1 MENKIKE
8 ESINKLLLDL
18 FNNSYN
24 EYFAISNIKKLL
36 DENGFICLLE
46 NEKYEISLG
55 KSYYILRDGS
65 SIIAFKVPEK
75 LDELYFKIVASHS
88 DSPVLKIKENPTV
101 IENGYNKLK
110 VEKYGG
116 MIVSSWLDKPLGIAG
131 RVCYKNGNAITT
143 RLVNFPTNL
152 IIPNVAIHQNRDI
165 NNGFIYNPQIDLL
178 PILGLGNNDL
188 FKELLDSTKNN
199 EEEILSYDLNLY
211 NKEKAVLGGINNE
224 FIYSPKED
232 NLVSAYISIL
242 SLISSISYDGISLGV
257 VFNNEEVGSSSLNG
271 ADSDFLA
278 TNLKRISKSLGFSN
292 DELSRALVKSY
303 LVSLDNAHAI
313 HPNHPELSDNKNKC
327 LINKGVVIKHN
338 ANMLYTS
345 DALSTSFIKELCKE
359 NNIAYQ
365 EFFNRSDV
373 RGGSTLGNISNSH
386 VSLLSVDI
394 GLPQLAMHSNFEVIG
409 SKDLN
414 HLFNLT
420 KKFMEKSFELNEAS
434 IKLFY

>member
-36 DENGFICLLE
+36 DDNGFICLLE

-271 ADSDFLA
+271 ADSDFLT

-313 HPNHPELSDNKNKC
+313 HPNHPEMSDNKNNC
-327 LINKGVVIKHN
+327 LINEGVVIKHN
-338 ANMLYTS
+338 SNMLYTS
-345 DALSTSFIKELCKE
+345 EAISSAIIKLIASKE
-359 NNIAYQ
+359 NISLQ
-365 EFFNRSDV
+365 TFFNRADA
-373 RGGSTLGNISNSH
+373 RGGSTLGNISLTH
-386 VSLLSVDI
+386 VSIRSVDLGI
-394 GLPQLAMHSNFEVIG
+394 PQLAMHSNYEVMG
-409 SKDLN
+409 SKDTINAYKLLKA
-414 HLFNLT
+414 LFNS
-420 KKFMEKSFELNEAS
+420 K
-434 IKLFY
+434 IKIEGENVTII

>member
-88 DSPVLKIKENPTV
+88 DSPVLKIKENPSV

-188 FKELLDSTKNN
+188 FKELLDSTRNN

-313 HPNHPELSDNKNKC
+313 HPNHPEMSDNKNNC
-327 LINKGVVIKHN
+327 LINEGVVIKHN
-338 ANMLYTS
+338 SNMLYTS
-345 DALSTSFIKELCKE
+345 EAISSAIIKLIASKE
-359 NNIAYQ
+359 NISLQ
-365 EFFNRSDV
+365 TFFNRADA
-373 RGGSTLGNISNSH
+373 RGGSTLGNISLTH
-386 VSLLSVDI
+386 VSIRSVDLGI
-394 GLPQLAMHSNFEVIG
+394 PQLAMHSNYEVMG
-409 SKDLN
+409 SKDTINAYKLLKA
-414 HLFNLT
+414 LFNS
-420 KKFMEKSFELNEAS
+420 K
-434 IKLFY
+434 IKIEGENVTII

>member
-188 FKELLDSTKNN
+188 FKELLDSTKNK

-278 TNLKRISKSLGFSN
+278 TNLKRISKSL
-292 DELSRALVKSY
+292 VKSY

-313 HPNHPELSDNKNKC
+313 HPNHPEMSDNKNNC
-327 LINKGVVIKHN
+327 LINEGVVIKHN
-338 ANMLYTS
+338 SNMLYTS
-345 DALSTSFIKELCKE
+345 EAISTAIIKLIASKE
-359 NNIAYQ
+359 NISLQ
-365 EFFNRSDV
+365 TFFNRADA
-373 RGGSTLGNISNSH
+373 RGGSTLGNISLTH
-386 VSLLSVDI
+386 VSIRSVDLGI
-394 GLPQLAMHSNFEVIG
+394 PQLAMHSNYEVMG
-409 SKDLN
+409 SKDTINAYKLLKA
-414 HLFNLT
+414 LFNS
-420 KKFMEKSFELNEAS
+420 K
-434 IKLFY
+434 IKIEGENVTII

>member
-116 MIVSSWLDKPLGIAG
+116 MIVSSWLDKPLGIAR

-199 EEEILSYDLNLY
+199 GEEILSYDLNLY

-313 HPNHPELSDNKNKC
+313 HPNHPEMSDNKNNC
-327 LINKGVVIKHN
+327 LINEGVVIKHN
-338 ANMLYTS
+338 SNMLYTS
-345 DALSTSFIKELCKE
+345 EAISTAIIKLIASKE
-359 NNIAYQ
+359 NISLQ
-365 EFFNRSDV
+365 TFFNRADA
-373 RGGSTLGNISNSH
+373 RGGSTLGNISLTH
-386 VSLLSVDI
+386 VSIRSVDLGI
-394 GLPQLAMHSNFEVIG
+394 PQLAMHSNYEVMG
-409 SKDLN
+409 SKDTINAYKLLKA
-414 HLFNLT
+414 LFNS
-420 KKFMEKSFELNEAS
+420 K
-434 IKLFY
+434 IKIEGENVTII

>member
-131 RVCYKNGNAITT
+131 RVCYKNMNVITT

-188 FKELLDSTKNN
+188 FKELLDSTKNK

-313 HPNHPELSDNKNKC
+313 HPNHPEMSDNKNNC
-327 LINKGVVIKHN
+327 LINEGVVIKHN
-338 ANMLYTS
+338 SNMLYTS
-345 DALSTSFIKELCKE
+345 EAISTAIIKLIASKE
-359 NNIAYQ
+359 NISLQ
-365 EFFNRSDV
+365 TFFNRADA
-373 RGGSTLGNISNSH
+373 RGGSTLGNISLTH
-386 VSLLSVDI
+386 VSIRSVDLGI
-394 GLPQLAMHSNFEVIG
+394 PQLAMHSNYEVMG
-409 SKDLN
+409 SKDTINAYKLLKA
-414 HLFNLT
+414 LFNS
-420 KKFMEKSFELNEAS
+420 K
-434 IKLFY
+434 IKIEGENVTII

>member
-199 EEEILSYDLNLY
+199 GEEILSYDLNLY

-313 HPNHPELSDNKNKC
+313 HPNHPEMSDNKNNC
-327 LINKGVVIKHN
+327 LINEGVVIKHN
-338 ANMLYTS
+338 SNMLYTS
-345 DALSTSFIKELCKE
+345 EAISSAIIKLIASKE
-359 NNIAYQ
+359 NISLQ
-365 EFFNRSDV
+365 TFFNRADA
-373 RGGSTLGNISNSH
+373 RGGSTLGNISLTH
-386 VSLLSVDI
+386 VSIRSVDLGI
-394 GLPQLAMHSNFEVIG
+394 PQLAMHSNYEVMG
-409 SKDLN
+409 SKDTINAYKLLKA
-414 HLFNLT
+414 LFNS
-420 KKFMEKSFELNEAS
+420 K
-434 IKLFY
+434 IKIEGENVTII

>member
-8 ESINKLLLDL
+8 ENINKLLLDL

-188 FKELLDSTKNN
+188 FKELLDSTKNK
-199 EEEILSYDLNLY
+199 EEEILSYDLSLY

-278 TNLKRISKSLGFSN
+278 TNLKRIGKSLGFSN

-313 HPNHPELSDNKNKC
+313 HPNHPEMSDNKNNC
-327 LINKGVVIKHN
+327 LINEGVVIKHN
-338 ANMLYTS
+338 SNMLYTS
-345 DALSTSFIKELCKE
+345 EAISTAIIKLIASKE
-359 NNIAYQ
+359 NISLQ
-365 EFFNRSDV
+365 TFFNRADA
-373 RGGSTLGNISNSH
+373 RGGSTLGNISLTH
-386 VSLLSVDI
+386 VSIRSVDLGI
-394 GLPQLAMHSNFEVIG
+394 PQLAMHSNYEVMG
-409 SKDLN
+409 SKDTINAYKLLKA
-414 HLFNLT
+414 LFNS
-420 KKFMEKSFELNEAS
+420 K
-434 IKLFY
+434 IKIEGENVTII

>member
-188 FKELLDSTKNN
+188 FKELLDSTRNN
-199 EEEILSYDLNLY
+199 GEEILSYDLNLY

-313 HPNHPELSDNKNKC
+313 HPNHPEMSDNKNNC
-327 LINKGVVIKHN
+327 LINEGVVIKHN
-338 ANMLYTS
+338 SNMLYTS
-345 DALSTSFIKELCKE
+345 EAISTAIIKLIASKE
-359 NNIAYQ
+359 NISLQ
-365 EFFNRSDV
+365 TFFNRADA
-373 RGGSTLGNISNSH
+373 RGGSTLGNISLTH
-386 VSLLSVDI
+386 VSIRSVDLGI
-394 GLPQLAMHSNFEVIG
+394 PQLAMHSNYEVMG
-409 SKDLN
+409 SKDTINAYKLLKA
-414 HLFNLT
+414 LFNS
-420 KKFMEKSFELNEAS
+420 K
-434 IKLFY
+434 IKIEGENVTII

>member
-188 FKELLDSTKNN
+188 FKELLDSTRNN

-313 HPNHPELSDNKNKC
+313 HPNHPEMSDNKNNC
-327 LINKGVVIKHN
+327 LINEGVVIKHN
-338 ANMLYTS
+338 SNMLYTS
-345 DALSTSFIKELCKE
+345 EAISSAIIKLIANKE
-359 NNIAYQ
+359 NISLQ
-365 EFFNRSDV
+365 TFFNRADA
-373 RGGSTLGNISNSH
+373 RGGSTLGNISLTH
-386 VSLLSVDI
+386 VSIRSVDLGI
-394 GLPQLAMHSNFEVIG
+394 PQLAMHSNYEVMG
-409 SKDLN
+409 SKDTINAYKLLKA
-414 HLFNLT
+414 LFNS
-420 KKFMEKSFELNEAS
+420 K
-434 IKLFY
+434 IKIEGENVTII

>member
-188 FKELLDSTKNN
+188 FKELLDSTRNN
-199 EEEILSYDLNLY
+199 EEEILSYDLSLY

-278 TNLKRISKSLGFSN
+278 TNLKRIGKSLGFSN

-313 HPNHPELSDNKNKC
+313 HPNHPEMSDNKNNC
-327 LINKGVVIKHN
+327 LINEGVVIKHN
-338 ANMLYTS
+338 SNMLYTS
-345 DALSTSFIKELCKE
+345 EAISTAIIKLIASKE
-359 NNIAYQ
+359 NISLQ
-365 EFFNRSDV
+365 TFFNRADA
-373 RGGSTLGNISNSH
+373 RGGSTLGNISLTH
-386 VSLLSVDI
+386 VSIRSVDLGI
-394 GLPQLAMHSNFEVIG
+394 PQLAMHSNYEVMG
-409 SKDLN
+409 SKDTINAYKLLKA
-414 HLFNLT
+414 LFNS
-420 KKFMEKSFELNEAS
+420 K
-434 IKLFY
+434 IKIEGENVTII

>member
-131 RVCYKNGNAITT
+131 RVCYKNGNAIAT

-188 FKELLDSTKNN
+188 FKELLDSTRNN

-313 HPNHPELSDNKNKC
+313 HPNHPEMSDNKNNC
-327 LINKGVVIKHN
+327 LINEGVVIKHN
-338 ANMLYTS
+338 SNMLYTS
-345 DALSTSFIKELCKE
+345 EAISSAIIKLIASKE
-359 NNIAYQ
+359 NISLQ
-365 EFFNRSDV
+365 TFFNRADA
-373 RGGSTLGNISNSH
+373 RGGSTLGNISLTH
-386 VSLLSVDI
+386 VSIRSVDLGI
-394 GLPQLAMHSNFEVIG
+394 PQLAMHSNYEVMG
-409 SKDLN
+409 SKDTINAYKLLKA
-414 HLFNLT
+414 LFNS
-420 KKFMEKSFELNEAS
+420 K
-434 IKLFY
+434 IKIEGENVTII

>member
-199 EEEILSYDLNLY
+199 GEEILSYDLNLY

-278 TNLKRISKSLGFSN
+278 TNLKRIGKSLGFSN

-313 HPNHPELSDNKNKC
+313 HPNHPEMSDNKNNC
-327 LINKGVVIKHN
+327 LINEGVVIKHN
-338 ANMLYTS
+338 SNMLYTS
-345 DALSTSFIKELCKE
+345 EAISSAIIKLIASKE
-359 NNIAYQ
+359 NISLQ
-365 EFFNRSDV
+365 TFFNRADA
-373 RGGSTLGNISNSH
+373 RGGSTLGNISLTH
-386 VSLLSVDI
+386 VSIRSVDLGI
-394 GLPQLAMHSNFEVIG
+394 PQLAMHSNYEVMG
-409 SKDLN
+409 SKDTINAYKLLKA
-414 HLFNLT
+414 LFNS
-420 KKFMEKSFELNEAS
+420 K
-434 IKLFY
+434 IKIEGENVTII

>member
-46 NEKYEISLG
+46 NEKYDISLG

-188 FKELLDSTKNN
+188 FKELLDSTRNN

-313 HPNHPELSDNKNKC
+313 HPNHPEMSDNKNNC
-327 LINKGVVIKHN
+327 LINEGVVIKHN
-338 ANMLYTS
+338 SNMLYTS
-345 DALSTSFIKELCKE
+345 EAISSAIIKLIASKE
-359 NNIAYQ
+359 NISLQ
-365 EFFNRSDV
+365 TFFNRADA
-373 RGGSTLGNISNSH
+373 RGGSTLGNISLTH
-386 VSLLSVDI
+386 VSIRSVDLGI
-394 GLPQLAMHSNFEVIG
+394 PQLAMHSNYEVMG
-409 SKDLN
+409 SKDTINAYKLLKA
-414 HLFNLT
+414 LFNS
-420 KKFMEKSFELNEAS
+420 K
-434 IKLFY
+434 IKIEGENVTII

>member
-1 MENKIKE
+1 MENKIKK

-88 DSPVLKIKENPTV
+88 DSPILKIKENPTV

-188 FKELLDSTKNN
+188 FKELLDSTRNN
-199 EEEILSYDLNLY
+199 GEEILSYDLNLY

-313 HPNHPELSDNKNKC
+313 HPNHPEMSDNKNNC
-327 LINKGVVIKHN
+327 LINEGVVIKHN
-338 ANMLYTS
+338 SNMLYTS
-345 DALSTSFIKELCKE
+345 EAISTAIIKLIASKE
-359 NNIAYQ
+359 NISLQ
-365 EFFNRSDV
+365 TFFNRADA
-373 RGGSTLGNISNSH
+373 RGGSTLGNISLTH
-386 VSLLSVDI
+386 VSIRSVDLGI
-394 GLPQLAMHSNFEVIG
+394 PQLAMHSNYEVMG
-409 SKDLN
+409 SKDTINAYKLLKA
-414 HLFNLT
+414 LFNS
-420 KKFMEKSFELNEAS
+420 K
-434 IKLFY
+434 IKIEGENVTII

>member
-143 RLVNFPTNL
+143 KLVNFPTNL

-188 FKELLDSTKNN
+188 FKELLDSTRNN

-313 HPNHPELSDNKNKC
+313 HPNHPEMSDNKNNC
-327 LINKGVVIKHN
+327 LINEGVVIKHN
-338 ANMLYTS
+338 SNMLYTS
-345 DALSTSFIKELCKE
+345 EAISTAIIKLIASKE
-359 NNIAYQ
+359 NISLQ
-365 EFFNRSDV
+365 TFFNRADA
-373 RGGSTLGNISNSH
+373 RGGSTLGNISLTH
-386 VSLLSVDI
+386 VSIRSVDLGI
-394 GLPQLAMHSNFEVIG
+394 PQLAMHSNYEVMG
-409 SKDLN
+409 SKDTINAYKLLKA
-414 HLFNLT
+414 LFNS
-420 KKFMEKSFELNEAS
+420 K
-434 IKLFY
+434 IKIEGENVTII

>member
-131 RVCYKNGNAITT
+131 RVCYKNGNVITT

-188 FKELLDSTKNN
+188 FKELLDSTKNK

-313 HPNHPELSDNKNKC
+313 HPNHPEMSDNKNNC
-327 LINKGVVIKHN
+327 LINEGVVIKHN
-338 ANMLYTS
+338 SNMLYTS
-345 DALSTSFIKELCKE
+345 EAISTAIIKLIASKE
-359 NNIAYQ
+359 NISLQ
-365 EFFNRSDV
+365 TFFNRADA
-373 RGGSTLGNISNSH
+373 RGGSTLGNISLTH
-386 VSLLSVDI
+386 VSIRSVDLGI
-394 GLPQLAMHSNFEVIG
+394 PQLAMHSNYEVMG
-409 SKDLN
+409 SKDTINAYKLLKA
-414 HLFNLT
+414 LFNS
-420 KKFMEKSFELNEAS
+420 K
-434 IKLFY
+434 IKIEGENVTII

>member
-88 DSPVLKIKENPTV
+88 DSPVLKIKENPTI

-188 FKELLDSTKNN
+188 FKELLDSTRNN

-313 HPNHPELSDNKNKC
+313 HPNHPEMSDNKNNC
-327 LINKGVVIKHN
+327 LINEGVVIKHN
-338 ANMLYTS
+338 SNMLYTS
-345 DALSTSFIKELCKE
+345 EAISSAIIKLIASKE
-359 NNIAYQ
+359 NISLQ
-365 EFFNRSDV
+365 TFFNRADA
-373 RGGSTLGNISNSH
+373 RGGSTLGNISLTH
-386 VSLLSVDI
+386 VSIRSVDLGI
-394 GLPQLAMHSNFEVIG
+394 PQLAMHSNYEVMG
-409 SKDLN
+409 SKDTINAYKLLKA
-414 HLFNLT
+414 LFNS
-420 KKFMEKSFELNEAS
+420 K
-434 IKLFY
+434 IKIEGENVTII

>member
-271 ADSDFLA
+271 ADSDFLV

-313 HPNHPELSDNKNKC
+313 HPNHPEMSDNKNNC
-327 LINKGVVIKHN
+327 LINEGVVIKHN
-338 ANMLYTS
+338 SNMLYTS
-345 DALSTSFIKELCKE
+345 EAISTAIIKLIASKE
-359 NNIAYQ
+359 NISLQ
-365 EFFNRSDV
+365 TFFNRADA
-373 RGGSTLGNISNSH
+373 RGGSTLGNISLTH
-386 VSLLSVDI
+386 VSIRSVDLGI
-394 GLPQLAMHSNFEVIG
+394 PQLAMHSNYEVMG
-409 SKDLN
+409 SKDTINAYKLLKA
-414 HLFNLT
+414 LFNS
-420 KKFMEKSFELNEAS
+420 K
-434 IKLFY
+434 IKIEGENVTII

>member
-36 DENGFICLLE
+36 DENGFVCLLE

-88 DSPVLKIKENPTV
+88 DSPILKIKENPTV

-188 FKELLDSTKNN
+188 FKELLDSTRNN
-199 EEEILSYDLNLY
+199 GEEILSYDLNLY

-313 HPNHPELSDNKNKC
+313 HPNHPEMSDNKNNC
-327 LINKGVVIKHN
+327 LINEGVVIKHN
-338 ANMLYTS
+338 SNMLYTS
-345 DALSTSFIKELCKE
+345 EAISTAIIKLIASKE
-359 NNIAYQ
+359 NISLQ
-365 EFFNRSDV
+365 TFFNRADA
-373 RGGSTLGNISNSH
+373 RGGSTLGNISLTH
-386 VSLLSVDI
+386 VSIRSVDLGI
-394 GLPQLAMHSNFEVIG
+394 PQLAMHSNYEVMG
-409 SKDLN
+409 SKDTINAYKLLKA
-414 HLFNLT
+414 LFNS
-420 KKFMEKSFELNEAS
+420 K
-434 IKLFY
+434 IKIEGENVTII

>member
-131 RVCYKNGNAITT
+131 RVCYKNGSAITT

-165 NNGFIYNPQIDLL
+165 NNGFIYNPQTDLL

-313 HPNHPELSDNKNKC
+313 HPNHPEMSDNKNNC
-327 LINKGVVIKHN
+327 LINEGVVIKHN
-338 ANMLYTS
+338 SNMLYTS
-345 DALSTSFIKELCKE
+345 EAISTAIIKLIASKE
-359 NNIAYQ
+359 NISLQ
-365 EFFNRSDV
+365 TFFNRADA
-373 RGGSTLGNISNSH
+373 RGGSTLGNISLTH
-386 VSLLSVDI
+386 VSIRSVDLGI
-394 GLPQLAMHSNFEVIG
+394 PQLAMHSNYEVMG
-409 SKDLN
+409 SKDTINAYKLLKA
-414 HLFNLT
+414 LFNS
-420 KKFMEKSFELNEAS
+420 K
-434 IKLFY
+434 IKIEGENVTII

>member
-8 ESINKLLLDL
+8 ERINKLLLDL

-188 FKELLDSTKNN
+188 FKELLDSTKNK
-199 EEEILSYDLNLY
+199 EEEILSYDLSLY

-278 TNLKRISKSLGFSN
+278 TNLKRIGKSLGFSN

-313 HPNHPELSDNKNKC
+313 HPNHPEMSDNKNNC
-327 LINKGVVIKHN
+327 LINEGVVIKHN
-338 ANMLYTS
+338 SNMLYTS
-345 DALSTSFIKELCKE
+345 EAISTAIIKLIASKE
-359 NNIAYQ
+359 NISLQ
-365 EFFNRSDV
+365 TFFNRADA
-373 RGGSTLGNISNSH
+373 RGGSTLGNISLTH
-386 VSLLSVDI
+386 VSIRSVDLGI
-394 GLPQLAMHSNFEVIG
+394 PQLAMHSNYEVMG
-409 SKDLN
+409 SKDTINAYKLLKA
-414 HLFNLT
+414 LFNS
-420 KKFMEKSFELNEAS
+420 K
-434 IKLFY
+434 IKIEGENVTII

>member
-165 NNGFIYNPQIDLL
+165 NNGFIYNPQTDLL

-242 SLISSISYDGISLGV
+242 SLISSISYDSQSAISRRAWNLS
-257 VFNNEEVGSSSLNG
+257 NLSL
-271 ADSDFLA
+271 
-278 TNLKRISKSLGFSN
+278 
-292 DELSRALVKSY
+292 
-303 LVSLDNAHAI
+303 
-313 HPNHPELSDNKNKC
+313 
-327 LINKGVVIKHN
+327 
-338 ANMLYTS
+338 
-345 DALSTSFIKELCKE
+345 
-359 NNIAYQ
+359 
-365 EFFNRSDV
+365 
-373 RGGSTLGNISNSH
+373 
-386 VSLLSVDI
+386 
-394 GLPQLAMHSNFEVIG
+394 
-409 SKDLN
+409 
-414 HLFNLT
+414 
-420 KKFMEKSFELNEAS
+420 
-434 IKLFY
+434 

>member
-88 DSPVLKIKENPTV
+88 DSPELKIKENPTV

-313 HPNHPELSDNKNKC
+313 HPNHPEMSDNKNNC
-327 LINKGVVIKHN
+327 LINEGVVIKHN
-338 ANMLYTS
+338 SNMLYTS
-345 DALSTSFIKELCKE
+345 EAISSAIIKLIASKE
-359 NNIAYQ
+359 NISLQ
-365 EFFNRSDV
+365 TFFNRADA
-373 RGGSTLGNISNSH
+373 RGGSTLGNISLTH
-386 VSLLSVDI
+386 VSIRSVDLGI
-394 GLPQLAMHSNFEVIG
+394 PQLAMHSNYEVMG
-409 SKDLN
+409 SKDTINAYKLLKA
-414 HLFNLT
+414 LFNS
-420 KKFMEKSFELNEAS
+420 K
-434 IKLFY
+434 IKIEGENVTII

>member
-55 KSYYILRDGS
+55 KSYYMLRDGS

-188 FKELLDSTKNN
+188 FKELLDSTKNK

-278 TNLKRISKSLGFSN
+278 TNLKRIGKSLGFSN

-313 HPNHPELSDNKNKC
+313 HPNHPEMSDNKNNC
-327 LINKGVVIKHN
+327 LINEGVVIKHN
-338 ANMLYTS
+338 SNMLYTS
-345 DALSTSFIKELCKE
+345 EAISTAIIKLIASKE
-359 NNIAYQ
+359 NISLQ
-365 EFFNRSDV
+365 TFFNRADA
-373 RGGSTLGNISNSH
+373 RGGSTLGNISLTH
-386 VSLLSVDI
+386 VSIRSVDLGI
-394 GLPQLAMHSNFEVIG
+394 PQLAMHSNYEVMG
-409 SKDLN
+409 SKDTINAYKLLKA
-414 HLFNLT
+414 LFNS
-420 KKFMEKSFELNEAS
+420 K
-434 IKLFY
+434 IKIEGENVTII

>member
-188 FKELLDSTKNN
+188 FKELLDSTRNK

-257 VFNNEEVGSSSLNG
+257 IFNNEEVGSSSLNG

-278 TNLKRISKSLGFSN
+278 TNLKRIGKSLGFSN

-313 HPNHPELSDNKNKC
+313 HPNHPEMSDNKNNC
-327 LINKGVVIKHN
+327 LINEGVVIKHN
-338 ANMLYTS
+338 SNMLYTS
-345 DALSTSFIKELCKE
+345 EAISSAIIKLIASKE
-359 NNIAYQ
+359 NISLQ
-365 EFFNRSDV
+365 TFFNRADA
-373 RGGSTLGNISNSH
+373 RGGSTLGNISLTH
-386 VSLLSVDI
+386 VSIRSVDLGI
-394 GLPQLAMHSNFEVIG
+394 PQLAMHSNYEVMG
-409 SKDLN
+409 SKDTINAYKLLKA
-414 HLFNLT
+414 LFNS
-420 KKFMEKSFELNEAS
+420 K
-434 IKLFY
+434 IKIEGENVTII

>member
-36 DENGFICLLE
+36 DDNGFICLLE

-313 HPNHPELSDNKNKC
+313 HPNHPEMSDNKNNC
-327 LINKGVVIKHN
+327 LINEGVVIKHN
-338 ANMLYTS
+338 SNMLYTS
-345 DALSTSFIKELCKE
+345 EAISSAIIKLIASKE
-359 NNIAYQ
+359 NISLQ
-365 EFFNRSDV
+365 TFFNRADA
-373 RGGSTLGNISNSH
+373 RGGSTLGNISLTH
-386 VSLLSVDI
+386 VSIRSVDLGI
-394 GLPQLAMHSNFEVIG
+394 PQLAMHSNYEVMG
-409 SKDLN
+409 SKDTINAYKLLKA
-414 HLFNLT
+414 LFNS
-420 KKFMEKSFELNEAS
+420 K
-434 IKLFY
+434 IKIEGENVTII

>member
-110 VEKYGG
+110 VKKYGG

-188 FKELLDSTKNN
+188 FKELLDSTKNK

-257 VFNNEEVGSSSLNG
+257 IFNNEEVGSSSLNG

-313 HPNHPELSDNKNKC
+313 HPNHPEMSDNKNNC
-327 LINKGVVIKHN
+327 LINEGVVIKHN
-338 ANMLYTS
+338 SNMLYTS
-345 DALSTSFIKELCKE
+345 EAISSAIIKLIASKE
-359 NNIAYQ
+359 NISLQ
-365 EFFNRSDV
+365 TFFNRADA
-373 RGGSTLGNISNSH
+373 RGGSTLGNISLTH
-386 VSLLSVDI
+386 VSIRSVDLGI
-394 GLPQLAMHSNFEVIG
+394 PQLAMHSNYEVMG
-409 SKDLN
+409 SKDTINAYKLLKA
-414 HLFNLT
+414 LFNS
-420 KKFMEKSFELNEAS
+420 K
-434 IKLFY
+434 IKIEGENVTII

>member
-188 FKELLDSTKNN
+188 FKELLDSTRSNK
-199 EEEILSYDLNLY
+199 EEILSYDLNLY

-313 HPNHPELSDNKNKC
+313 HPNHPEMSDNKNNC
-327 LINKGVVIKHN
+327 LINEGVVIKHN
-338 ANMLYTS
+338 SNMLYTS
-345 DALSTSFIKELCKE
+345 EAISTAIIKLIASKE
-359 NNIAYQ
+359 NISLQ
-365 EFFNRSDV
+365 TFFNRADA
-373 RGGSTLGNISNSH
+373 RGGSTLGNISLTH
-386 VSLLSVDI
+386 VSIRSVDLGI
-394 GLPQLAMHSNFEVIG
+394 PQLAMHSNYEVMG
-409 SKDLN
+409 SKDTINAYKLLKA
-414 HLFNLT
+414 LFNS
-420 KKFMEKSFELNEAS
+420 K
-434 IKLFY
+434 IKIEGENVTII

>member
-199 EEEILSYDLNLY
+199 GEEILSYDLNLY

-313 HPNHPELSDNKNKC
+313 HPNHPEMSDNKNNC
-327 LINKGVVIKHN
+327 LINEGVVIKHN
-338 ANMLYTS
+338 SNMLYTS
-345 DALSTSFIKELCKE
+345 EAISTAIIKLIASKE
-359 NNIAYQ
+359 NISLQ
-365 EFFNRSDV
+365 TFFNRADA
-373 RGGSTLGNISNSH
+373 RGGSTLGNISLTH
-386 VSLLSVDI
+386 VSIRSVDLGI
-394 GLPQLAMHSNFEVIG
+394 PQLAMHSNYEVMG
-409 SKDLN
+409 SKDTINAYKLLKA
-414 HLFNLT
+414 LFNS
-420 KKFMEKSFELNEAS
+420 K
-434 IKLFY
+434 IKIEGENVTII

>member
-131 RVCYKNGNAITT
+131 RVCYKNANAITT

-188 FKELLDSTKNN
+188 FKELLDSTRSNK
-199 EEEILSYDLNLY
+199 EEILSYDLNLY
-211 NKEKAVLGGINNE
+211 NKEKAVFGGINNE

-313 HPNHPELSDNKNKC
+313 HPNHPEMSDNKNNC
-327 LINKGVVIKHN
+327 LINEGVVIKHN
-338 ANMLYTS
+338 SNMLYTS
-345 DALSTSFIKELCKE
+345 EAISSAIIKLIASKE
-359 NNIAYQ
+359 NISLQ
-365 EFFNRSDV
+365 TFFNRADA
-373 RGGSTLGNISNSH
+373 RGGSTLGNISLTH
-386 VSLLSVDI
+386 VSIRSVDFGI
-394 GLPQLAMHSNFEVIG
+394 PQLAMHSNYEVMG
-409 SKDLN
+409 SKDTINAYKLLKA
-414 HLFNLT
+414 LFNS
-420 KKFMEKSFELNEAS
+420 K
-434 IKLFY
+434 IKIEGENVTII

>member
-278 TNLKRISKSLGFSN
+278 TNLKRIGKSLGFSN

-313 HPNHPELSDNKNKC
+313 HPNHPEMSDNKNNC
-327 LINKGVVIKHN
+327 LINEGVVIKHN
-338 ANMLYTS
+338 SNMLYTS
-345 DALSTSFIKELCKE
+345 EAISTAIIKLIASKE
-359 NNIAYQ
+359 NISLQ
-365 EFFNRSDV
+365 TFFNRADA
-373 RGGSTLGNISNSH
+373 RGGSTLGNISLTH
-386 VSLLSVDI
+386 VSIRSVDLGI
-394 GLPQLAMHSNFEVIG
+394 PQLAMHSNYEVMG
-409 SKDLN
+409 SKDTINAYKLLKA
-414 HLFNLT
+414 LFNS
-420 KKFMEKSFELNEAS
+420 K
-434 IKLFY
+434 IKIEGENVTII

>member
-65 SIIAFKVPEK
+65 SLIAFKVPEK

-143 RLVNFPTNL
+143 RLVNFSTNL

-232 NLVSAYISIL
+232 NLVSVYISIL

-313 HPNHPELSDNKNKC
+313 HPNHPEMSDNKNNC
-327 LINKGVVIKHN
+327 LINEGVVIKHN
-338 ANMLYTS
+338 SNMLYTS
-345 DALSTSFIKELCKE
+345 EAISSAIIKLIASKE
-359 NNIAYQ
+359 NISLQ
-365 EFFNRSDV
+365 TFFNRADA
-373 RGGSTLGNISNSH
+373 RGGSTLGNISLTH
-386 VSLLSVDI
+386 VSIRSVDLGI
-394 GLPQLAMHSNFEVIG
+394 PQLAMHSNYEVMG
-409 SKDLN
+409 SKDTINAYKLLKA
-414 HLFNLT
+414 LFNS
-420 KKFMEKSFELNEAS
+420 K
-434 IKLFY
+434 IKIEGENVTII

>member
-188 FKELLDSTKNN
+188 FKELLDSTRNK

-313 HPNHPELSDNKNKC
+313 HPNHPEMSDNKNNC
-327 LINKGVVIKHN
+327 LINEGVVIKHN
-338 ANMLYTS
+338 SNMLYTS
-345 DALSTSFIKELCKE
+345 EAISTAIIKLIASKE
-359 NNIAYQ
+359 NISLQ
-365 EFFNRSDV
+365 TFFNRADA
-373 RGGSTLGNISNSH
+373 RGGSTLGNISLTH
-386 VSLLSVDI
+386 VSIRSVDLGI
-394 GLPQLAMHSNFEVIG
+394 PQLAMHSNYEVMG
-409 SKDLN
+409 SKDTINAYKLLKA
-414 HLFNLT
+414 LFNS
-420 KKFMEKSFELNEAS
+420 K
-434 IKLFY
+434 IKIEGENVTII

>member
-199 EEEILSYDLNLY
+199 GEEILSYDLNLY

-278 TNLKRISKSLGFSN
+278 TNLKRIGKSLGFSN

-313 HPNHPELSDNKNKC
+313 HPNHPEMSDNKNNC
-327 LINKGVVIKHN
+327 LINEGVVIKHN
-338 ANMLYTS
+338 SNMLYTS
-345 DALSTSFIKELCKE
+345 EAISTAIIKLIASKE
-359 NNIAYQ
+359 NISLQ
-365 EFFNRSDV
+365 TFFNRADA
-373 RGGSTLGNISNSH
+373 RGGSTLGNISLTH
-386 VSLLSVDI
+386 VSIRSVDLGI
-394 GLPQLAMHSNFEVIG
+394 PQLAMHSNYEVMG
-409 SKDLN
+409 SKDTINAYKLLKA
-414 HLFNLT
+414 LFNS
-420 KKFMEKSFELNEAS
+420 K
-434 IKLFY
+434 IKIEGENVTII

>member
-8 ESINKLLLDL
+8 ENINKLLLDL

-199 EEEILSYDLNLY
+199 GEEILSYDLSLY

-257 VFNNEEVGSSSLNG
+257 IFNNEEVGSSSLNG

-313 HPNHPELSDNKNKC
+313 HPNHPEMSDNKNNC
-327 LINKGVVIKHN
+327 LINEGVVIKHN
-338 ANMLYTS
+338 SNMLYTS
-345 DALSTSFIKELCKE
+345 EAISTAIIKLIASKE
-359 NNIAYQ
+359 NISLQ
-365 EFFNRSDV
+365 TFFNRADA
-373 RGGSTLGNISNSH
+373 RGGSTLGNISLTH
-386 VSLLSVDI
+386 VSIRSVDLGI
-394 GLPQLAMHSNFEVIG
+394 PQLAMHSNYEVMG
-409 SKDLN
+409 SKDTINAYKLLKA
-414 HLFNLT
+414 LFNS
-420 KKFMEKSFELNEAS
+420 K
-434 IKLFY
+434 IKIEGENVTII

>member
-143 RLVNFPTNL
+143 KLVNFPTNL

-165 NNGFIYNPQIDLL
+165 NNGFIYNPQIDLP

-199 EEEILSYDLNLY
+199 GEEILSYDLNLY

-313 HPNHPELSDNKNKC
+313 HPNHPEMSDNKNNC
-327 LINKGVVIKHN
+327 LINEGVVIKHN
-338 ANMLYTS
+338 SNMLYTS
-345 DALSTSFIKELCKE
+345 EAISSAIIKLIASKE
-359 NNIAYQ
+359 NISLQ
-365 EFFNRSDV
+365 TFFNRADA
-373 RGGSTLGNISNSH
+373 RGGSTLGNISLTH
-386 VSLLSVDI
+386 VSIRSVDLGI
-394 GLPQLAMHSNFEVIG
+394 PQLAMHSNYEVMG
-409 SKDLN
+409 SKDTINAYKLLKA
-414 HLFNLT
+414 LFNS
-420 KKFMEKSFELNEAS
+420 K
-434 IKLFY
+434 IKIEGENVTII

>member
-199 EEEILSYDLNLY
+199 EEEILSYDLSLY

-313 HPNHPELSDNKNKC
+313 HPNHPEMSDNKNNC
-327 LINKGVVIKHN
+327 LINEGVVIKHN
-338 ANMLYTS
+338 SNMLYTS
-345 DALSTSFIKELCKE
+345 EAISSAIIKLIASKE
-359 NNIAYQ
+359 NISLQ
-365 EFFNRSDV
+365 TFFNRADA
-373 RGGSTLGNISNSH
+373 RGGSTLGNISLTH
-386 VSLLSVDI
+386 VSIRSVDLGI
-394 GLPQLAMHSNFEVIG
+394 PQLAMHSNYEVMG
-409 SKDLN
+409 SKDTINAYKLLKA
-414 HLFNLT
+414 LFNS
-420 KKFMEKSFELNEAS
+420 K
-434 IKLFY
+434 IKIEGENVTII

>member
-8 ESINKLLLDL
+8 ENINKLLLDL

-188 FKELLDSTKNN
+188 FKELLDSTKNK
-199 EEEILSYDLNLY
+199 EEEILSYDLSLY

-313 HPNHPELSDNKNKC
+313 HPNHPEMSDNKNNC
-327 LINKGVVIKHN
+327 LINEGVVIKHN
-338 ANMLYTS
+338 SNMLYTS
-345 DALSTSFIKELCKE
+345 EAISTAIIKLIANKE
-359 NNIAYQ
+359 NISLQ
-365 EFFNRSDV
+365 TFFNRADA
-373 RGGSTLGNISNSH
+373 RGGSTLGNISLTH
-386 VSLLSVDI
+386 VSIRSVDLGI
-394 GLPQLAMHSNFEVIG
+394 PQLAMHSNYEVMG
-409 SKDLN
+409 SKDTINAYKLLKA
-414 HLFNLT
+414 LFNS
-420 KKFMEKSFELNEAS
+420 K
-434 IKLFY
+434 IKIEGENVTII